1 MRVMSDPATAQTV
14 TERIVRRE
22 QLLVGLGLA
31 GLTLLAWLYVLLG
44 AGTGMSTL
52 AMSTWQ
58 FPPPKPAMSMAG
70 DWNAAYW
77 LTMLVMWWVMMI
89 AMMIPSA
96 APMILLYAR
105 VYRHGQTRGQ
115 ISGSTVVPTAAFAA
129 GYLACW
135 LAFSVLATALQFA
148 LEQVGLVHGM
158 LMWSTDRWLTAA
170 LLIAAGLFQLSPLK
184 ATCLAHCRSPAEF
197 LSRHW
202 RAGRLG
208 AFRLGIVHGAY
219 CLGCCWALML
229 LLFAAG
235 IMNLVWI
242 AGLAVLVL
250 IEKLAPFGARLSP
263 AVAAALIAAGL
274 YVAVT

>member
-1 MRVMSDPATAQTV
+1 MSQPTL

-22 QLLVGLGLA
+22 QALIALGLA
-31 GLTLLAWLYVLLG
+31 AITGLAWLYVFTG
-44 AGTGMSTL
+44 AGTGMSTI
-52 AMSTWQ
+52 AMTTWQ
-58 FPPPKPAMSMAG
+58 FPPPRPSMMMMGEWGAT
-70 DWNAAYW
+70 YW

-105 VYRHGQTRGQ
+105 VFRHGQSRGQ
-115 ISGSTVVPTAAFAA
+115 IPDSFAPTAAFAA
-129 GYLACW
+129 GYLVCW
-135 LAFSVLATALQFA
+135 LAFSALATCLQFA
-148 LEQVGLVHGM
+148 LERLGHVDGM
-158 LMWSTDRWLTAA
+158 MMWSTSRWLTAG
-170 LLIAAGLFQLSPLK
+170 LLVAAGLFQLSPLK
-184 ATCLAHCRSPAEF
+184 ATCLDHCRAPAAF

-202 RAGRLG
+202 RPGQMG

-242 AGLAVLVL
+242 AGLAILVL
-250 IEKLAPFGARLSP
+250 LEKLAPFGANLTPFS
-263 AVAAALIAAGL
+263 AALLTGAGI
-274 YVAVT
+274 YVAVAG